1 MIDMNTI
8 RTFAYS
14 LCAALLS
21 VAATTAYAQTG
32 IAGAKINIHKA
43 GGIDTYAVDTVSSVS
58 FSDNAAAASG
68 LAVVVQLAGGGGR
81 MIIALGDSPQL
92 SLRGDSITISSSRGT
107 AATMSVEAIARISL
121 EDATVGISTT
131 SGASASSVNAG
142 GGGTIAVEHFPAGT
156 PVTIYGT
163 AGETLA
169 KARTD
174 ARGNAQISAA
184 SLPKGIYIVKAGNV
198 TLKFEKR

>member
-21 VAATTAYAQTG
+21 FAATTAYAQTG
-32 IAGAKINIHKA
+32 ITGAKINIHKV

-58 FSDNAAAASG
+58 FNDNAAAASG
-68 LAVVVQLAGGGGR
+68 LAVVAQLARGGGR
-81 MIIALGDSPQL
+81 MIIDLGDSPQL
-92 SLRGDSITISSSRGT
+92 SFDGDSITIASSR
-107 AATMSVEAIARISL
+107 ASATMSVEAIARISL
-121 EDATVGISTT
+121 EDATVGITPT
-131 SGASASSVNAG
+131 SGASAPSVNARD
-142 GGGTIAVEHFPAGT
+142 GGTIAVEGFPAGT

-174 ARGNAQISAA
+174 ARGNARLSAT

>member
-1 MIDMNTI
+1 MIYMNTI

-14 LCAALLS
+14 LCAALLC

-32 IAGAKINIHKA
+32 IAGAKINIHKV

-58 FSDNAAAASG
+58 FNDNAAAASG
-68 LAVVVQLAGGGGR
+68 LAVVAQLARGGGR
-81 MIIALGDSPQL
+81 MIIDLGDSPQL
-92 SLRGDSITISSSRGT
+92 SFDGDSITIASSR
-107 AATMSVEAIARISL
+107 ASATMSVEAIARISL
-121 EDATVGISTT
+121 EDATVGISPT
-131 SGASASSVNAG
+131 SGASAPSVNARD
-142 GGGTIAVEHFPAGT
+142 GGTIAVEGFPAGT

-163 AGETLA
+163 AGEMLA

-174 ARGNAQISAA
+174 ARGNARLSAT

>member
-21 VAATTAYAQTG
+21 IAATTTYAQTD

-43 GGIDTYAVDTVSSVS
+43 GGIDSYAVDTVSSVS
-58 FSDNAAAASG
+58 FSDAAAASG
-68 LAVVVQLAGGGGR
+68 LAVVVQLAGDGGR
-81 MIIALGDSPQL
+81 MIIDLGDSPQL
-92 SLRGDSITISSSRGT
+92 SLRGDSITISSSRGA

-121 EDATVGISTT
+121 EDATVGISPT
-131 SGASASSVNAG
+131 SGAPAPSVNARD
-142 GGGTIAVEHFPAGT
+142 GGTIALEHFPAGT
-156 PVTIYGT
+156 PVAIYGT